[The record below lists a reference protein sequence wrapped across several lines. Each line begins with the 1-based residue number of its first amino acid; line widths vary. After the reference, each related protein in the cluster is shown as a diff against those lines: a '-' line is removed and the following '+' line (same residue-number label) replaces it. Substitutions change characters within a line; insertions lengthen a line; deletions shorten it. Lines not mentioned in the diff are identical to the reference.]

1 MGNRYLL
8 PRTLAYMDL
17 QRRLREE
24 RERRAEK

>member
-1 MGNRYLL
+1 VLIDVLRY
-8 PRTLAYMDL
+8 RNL